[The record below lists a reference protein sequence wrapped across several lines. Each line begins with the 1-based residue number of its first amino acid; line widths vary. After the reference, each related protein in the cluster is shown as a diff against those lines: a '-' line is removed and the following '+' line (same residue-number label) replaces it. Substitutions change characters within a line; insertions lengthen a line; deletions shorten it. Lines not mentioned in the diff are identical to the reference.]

1 MNSIN
6 QLINDIKGGK
16 ISPIYFL
23 MGEESYYIDL
33 LSDYIESSVLLE
45 EEKGFNQVV
54 LYGKEV
60 SIQDIISNAKRYP
73 MMAERQVVI
82 VKEAQNL
89 IKTIDQLVDYV
100 KNPQPST
107 FRIINT

>member
-82 VKEAQNL
+82 VKEA
-89 IKTIDQLVDYV
+89 
-100 KNPQPST
+100 
-107 FRIINT
+107 